1 MLRKE
6 MTKGKALKGNER
18 YEGFCIDLLSEI
30 SRIVG
35 FDYTIVPV
43 PDGRYGVRSNGQ
55 WDGIVRQLID
65 RVSKQSYQKK
75 N

>member
-6 MTKGKALKGNER
+6 PVKGKPLSGNDR

-30 SRIVG
+30 AAIVG
-35 FDYTIVPV
+35 FEYTIVPV
-43 PDGRYGVRSNGQ
+43 PDERYGVKNEDGQ

-65 RVSKQSYQKK
+65 RVSVFV
-75 N
+75 